1 MNFKSEYNKSSAI
14 KTDDL
19 VIHMSQ
25 YTFNK
30 LTEEPEIPY
39 ELLLLA
45 DETKEA
51 IDQYIFKCDIY
62 LLHDRTENIA
72 VMALYKNSDTE
83 LEIKNIAVIESYRSK
98 GIGSILIKKAK
109 DIALD
114 NHYEVLSVGTSDTG
128 FQQLRFYEKNGFIKK
143 GIRKDFFVE
152 NYPSPIYENGLQMRD
167 MIILE
172 YTLF

>member
-1 MNFKSEYNKSSAI
+1 ME
-14 KTDDL
+14 
-19 VIHMSQ
+19 Q

-30 LTEEPEIPY
+30 ISKDSKIPY

-45 DETKEA
+45 DETSEA

-62 LLHDRTENIA
+62 LLQDGTENIA
-72 VMALYKNSDTE
+72 VMALYRNSDTE

-98 GIGSILIKKAK
+98 GIGSILIKRAK
-109 DIALD
+109 EIALD

-128 FQQLRFYEKNGFIKK
+128 FQQIRFYEKNDFKK
-143 GIRKDFFVE
+143 TGIRKDFFID

-167 MIILE
+167 MVLLTHHLAE
-172 YTLF
+172 